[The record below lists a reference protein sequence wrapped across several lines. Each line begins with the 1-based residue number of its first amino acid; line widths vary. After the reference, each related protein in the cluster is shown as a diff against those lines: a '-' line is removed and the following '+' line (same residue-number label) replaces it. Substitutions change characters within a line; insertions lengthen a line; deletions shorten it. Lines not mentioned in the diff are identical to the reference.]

1 MLTEGV
7 EAAAALR
14 ERARKTAAQ
23 GRPAEAVRLL
33 RQALRTLPVSTGDHE
48 AIAVRVRVLCTLAY
62 AEAEI
67 ASVADGLV
75 HLGTAADLL
84 HAVPKGP
91 ARAELEG
98 LVHSQHALVLL
109 RALRITE
116 ALSLFDKAV
125 PLFEQ
130 ARAAGVGDPAVLIR
144 TILNRG
150 RSYIDNGQITEAE
163 QDMRRSQDLAEQH
176 GLEVLQ
182 AKALGNL
189 GDIAQLQGDIPGAL
203 DFHEHAER
211 IFRRLAPDL
220 VPRTQIDQARALLAA
235 GLPQEAADHL
245 DEALPELRKNRAS
258 QDLAEA
264 ELARA
269 AAALLLGDLPL
280 ARTMAGAARARF
292 ARRGSGA
299 WAEVAALTRMRADAL
314 IALAG
319 TPSRSA
325 SPSKATALADRL
337 ASKGLSD
344 EASMARMLAVRL
356 ACRRGSLKI
365 ARALVA
371 TVPSPGPHTPID
383 HRMLLR
389 LCRAELATTPQRAL
403 AEANAGMTELSQVR
417 DRMGGL
423 DLLCGTAVHG
433 RELGELAVGLVLS
446 SGDPHEIFNW
456 VERTRAQVY
465 RYEPLPVIDD
475 PTLASRVTE
484 LRSLARTMQQA
495 RLEGRPVAA
504 QESRF
509 DALRREVARLGWH
522 TSPWGRP
529 RPVTT
534 LPDVI
539 TALADRALVTF
550 VVHDDSLAAV
560 VVSAG
565 SVSLVRLGSAL
576 TAAETARQLHADLDV
591 LAPDHLPPMLVDAV
605 TTSASRRA
613 ALLDAQLISPL
624 HQVIGT
630 RDLVVVPTGELYAV
644 PWGALPSLHGRPVVV
659 APSATAWLAASE
671 AVPSATRVV
680 LVGGPDLPE
689 SLGEVRRLRTTY
701 PSAVLLEEAT
711 TETVLHELDGAR
723 LAHIAAHGV
732 HAADNALFSRLEL
745 FDGPLFAH
753 ETARLGRPPEQV
765 VLAACELALAHI
777 RPGDEAL
784 GFAGALLASGSHT
797 VVAAVNK
804 VGDRAAALTMDD
816 FHKLLSEGK
825 PIARA
830 LAEATAVDPLHRPFV
845 CFGSG
850 H

>member
-1 MLTEGV
+1 M
-7 EAAAALR
+7 AQQ
-14 ERARKTAAQ
+14 TAAQ

-33 RQALRTLPVSTGDHE
+33 RQALRTLPVNTGAME
-48 AIAVRVRVLCTLAY
+48 TISLRVRVLCTLAY
-62 AEAEI
+62 AEAEVTT
-67 ASVADGLV
+67 VADGLV
-75 HLGTAADLL
+75 HLGTASDLL
-84 HAVPKGP
+84 HAVPPGP
-91 ARAELEG
+91 ARWELEG

-116 ALSLFDKAV
+116 ALALFDRAI
-125 PLFEQ
+125 PLLEQ
-130 ARAAGVGDPAVLIR
+130 ALHANALDPAVLIR

-150 RSYIDNGQITEAE
+150 RSYIDNGQIDAAE
-163 QDMRRSQDLAEQH
+163 QDMRRSLTLAEQH
-176 GLEVLQ
+176 NLAVLQ

-189 GDIAQLQGDIPGAL
+189 GDIAQLHGDIPGAL

-235 GLPQEAADHL
+235 GLPHEAADHL
-245 DEALPELRKNRAS
+245 DEALPELRRTRAS

-280 ARTMAGAARARF
+280 ARSMASAARTRF
-292 ARRGSGA
+292 ARRGSTA

-314 IALAG
+314 LALGG

-325 SPSKATALADRL
+325 SPSKASALADRL
-337 ASKGLSD
+337 ASIGLSD
-344 EASMARMLAVRL
+344 EASMARMIAVRL
-356 ACRRGSLKI
+356 AYRRGSVRK
-365 ARALVA
+365 AQDLVA
-371 TVPSPGPHTPID
+371 TVPAPGPHTPID

-389 LCRAELATTPQRAL
+389 LCRAELAPSPQRAL
-403 AEANAGMTELSQVR
+403 AEANAGLTELSQVR

-446 SGDPHEIFNW
+446 SGDATEVFNW

-465 RYEPLPVIDD
+465 RYEPLPQIDD
-475 PTLASRVTE
+475 PLLATRVAESRT
-484 LRSLARTMQQA
+484 LARTLQQA
-495 RLEGRPVAA
+495 RLDGRPITDL
-504 QESRF
+504 ESRF
-509 DALRREVARLGWH
+509 DVLQREVTRLGWH

-529 RPVTT
+529 RPVCE
-534 LPDVI
+534 LPDVMARLG
-539 TALADRALVTF
+539 TRTLVSF
-550 VVHDDSLAAV
+550 VTHNDSLAAIV
-560 VVSAG
+560 VTADSAE
-565 SVSLVRLGSAL
+565 LIPLGSAES
-576 TAAETARQLHADLDV
+576 AAETTRQLHADLDV
-591 LAPDHLPPMLVDAV
+591 LAPDHLPPALLETITA
-605 TTSASRRA
+605 SATRRA
-613 ALLDAQLISPL
+613 AALDDQLIQPL
-624 HQVIGT
+624 ADAIGT
-630 RDLVVVPTGELYAV
+630 NDLVVIPTGELYAV
-644 PWGALPSLHGRPVVV
+644 PWGVLPSLHTRPVVV
-659 APSATAWLAASE
+659 APSATAWLTAAE
-671 AVPSATRVV
+671 ATPSASRVV

-689 SLGEVRRLRTTY
+689 SVGEVRRLRTVY
-701 PSAVLLEEAT
+701 PDAALLPEAT
-711 TETVLHELDGAR
+711 TSDVLRELNGAR
-723 LAHIAAHGV
+723 LAHIAAHGL

-753 ETARLGRPPEQV
+753 ETARLPHPPEQV

-804 VGDRAAALTMDD
+804 VGDHAAALTMDD
-816 FHKLLSEGK
+816 FHQRLAEGK
-825 PIARA
+825 PTAQA
-830 LAEATAVDPLHRPFV
+830 LAEATASDPLHRPFV